1 MGPEALADDAWE
13 HLPPAAAA
21 LFIVLVIVLGGGIW
35 LARAWIQVAAARVDD
50 EPSATSTG
58 PGARTLL
65 KLTRAQV
72 DRERARSEATQD
84 ERIGRCEARID
95 EIFRVEGRHQ
105 AELKFE
111 IAKLDTRLGKLETRD
126 D

>member
-1 MGPEALADDAWE
+1 MGGAEGLVEDAWT

-21 LFIVLVIVLGGGIW
+21 LFIVLILVLGGGIW
-35 LARAWIQVAAARVDD
+35 LARAWIQVAAARVD
-50 EPSATSTG
+50 EPESTSG
-58 PGARTLL
+58 PGPRTLL
-65 KLTRAQV
+65 GLTRAQV
-72 DRERARSEATQD
+72 AQERARSEATQD